1 MDIVDILQRGIEY
14 TNTDETA
21 KEMMADFK
29 DHKVGM
35 RMDANDTTLVVKDGT
50 IFLEN
55 GIREDC
61 HAVMKMKTVDL
72 CGAIDNS
79 FDLMEI
85 REKGEILKGNITD
98 PNLPVH
104 LMAIFPFF
112 DAMVRLYESD
122 PEFKKQVDQVKSSL

>member
-1 MDIVDILQRGIEY
+1 MSVMDMLRRGAEY

-21 KEMMADFK
+21 QGMMADFK
-29 DHKVGM
+29 DHKIGM
-35 RMDANDTTLVVKDGT
+35 RLDADDVTQVIKDGR
-50 IFLEN
+50 ISLED

-61 HAVMKMKTVDL
+61 HVVMKMKTVDL

-85 REKGEILKGNITD
+85 REKGEIIKGDITD

-104 LMAIFPFF
+104 FMATFPFF

-122 PEFKKQVDQVKSSL
+122 PEFKKQVDEAKTPV

>member
-1 MDIVDILQRGIEY
+1 MSVMDMLRRGAEY
-14 TNTDETA
+14 TNADETA
-21 KEMMADFK
+21 QGMMTDFK

-35 RMDANDTTLVVKDGT
+35 KLDADDITQVIKDGT
-50 IFLEN
+50 ISLES

-61 HAVMKMKTVDL
+61 HVVMKMKTVDL

-85 REKGEILKGNITD
+85 REKGEIIKGDITD

-104 LMAIFPFF
+104 FMATFPFF

-122 PEFKKQVDQVKSSL
+122 PEFKKQVDEAKTPV